1 MKRNIMKDYCQDD
14 AGKTAVLQGNIAF
27 AVGCVRSGIHCVDG
41 YPGTPSTEVID
52 RGLSQVQDMIKVGWS
67 VNEAVAVATAFG
79 NTLSGDDAV
88 VTMKIP
94 GLFQAGDVFTSA
106 SFFKE
111 KRGTLVYYVAT
122 DFTPSSTQHMIDPR
136 NLFMNCML
144 PVFEPRNHQEMHE
157 AANIAVEIGRQFNTQ
172 VIILANGGLCHSEG
186 LVSLQEQNQRDPVK
200 MPEDLRDFNVLPNM
214 SRKNYDVVLTD
225 RMPAMVEMVENSPL
239 NEWIKGS
246 GKKGVIT
253 YSINTAFVK
262 EVRDMYQEDYD
273 ILSLAF
279 TNPLPLDLI
288 KRFSDSIEGDLYVIE
303 DGYRYVQSE
312 VERLGFEVIGKGRY
326 SKITEWTPALIAEKM
341 GLDVNQRSVT
351 AAPLKRPPMICP
363 GCPYHLFANA
373 VAAKKKAGGLKAVFG
388 DIGCNALLYF
398 MDAMDTGLA
407 MGASDA
413 NRQGYVISRPEMA
426 SKCISIIGDS
436 TECHSGMDGT
446 RNGVFKNIPGIK
458 VVLDNYW
465 TAMTGGQPS
474 PTSPKNLAGEEINF
488 DLQKAIEGNGTK
500 VLTVS
505 AYDRKGIKKAL
516 KDAQKAA
523 KNGEF
528 ITLIVQGEC
537 IKKVP
542 NSKKKVRVSIDVEK
556 CEQCDFCLMCP
567 GIEKGTDDYPQF
579 TNLCNGCGGEQPSC
593 LQMCPYQAMTVIDED
608 SSTAEKKPKVEFSSP
623 PPLESAS
630 AEPLDLPERL
640 TIAIRGVGGQG
651 TLFFG
656 RVMTELAFLAG
667 YDKNNI
673 VKGETHGMAQ
683 MGGPVISTFSC
694 GKVHSP
700 VLFPGSADAL
710 IAMENSE
717 ILRPG
722 FLELL
727 RPNGTILLSNTRIAP
742 VGVSMDDYPQSA
754 VIEKETDGFNVVQV
768 DALNE
773 AIKIGDLSGRI
784 ANVVLMGALSKLSPF
799 DQFPE
804 SLWMEAISK
813 VSPSPA
819 IWAANYNAFQAG
831 RKLA

>member
-1 MKRNIMKDYCQDD
+1 MKRNIIKEHCQSDVGS
-14 AGKTAVLQGNIAF
+14 AAVLQGNIAF
-27 AVGCVRSGIHCVDG
+27 AVGCVRSGIHYVDG

-52 RGLSQVQDMIKVGWS
+52 RGLSQVQDLIKVGWS
-67 VNEAVAVATAFG
+67 VNEAVAAASAFG
-79 NTLSGDDAV
+79 STMTGDDAV

-94 GLFQAGDVFTSA
+94 GLFQAGDIFTSG
-106 SFFKE
+106 SFIRE
-111 KRGTLVYYVAT
+111 KRGALVYYIAS

-136 NLFMNCML
+136 NLFMNCMV
-144 PVFEPRNHQEMHE
+144 PVFEPRNHQEMLE
-157 AANIAVEIGRQFNTQ
+157 AANIAVEIGRKFDTQ
-172 VIILANGGLCHSEG
+172 VVILANGGLCHSEG
-186 LVSLQEQNQRDPVK
+186 LVSMQQITKRAPVDV
-200 MPEDLRDFNVLPNM
+200 PENLRNFNVLPNIA
-214 SRKNYDVVLTD
+214 RKNYDMVMSE
-225 RMPAMVEMVENSPL
+225 RMPGLNKMVEESPL
-239 NEWIKGS
+239 NEWTHGS
-246 GKKGVIT
+246 GKRGVIT
-253 YSINTAFVK
+253 YSINTTFVK
-262 EVRDMYQEDYD
+262 EVREMFQDDFD
-273 ILSLAF
+273 VLSLAF

-288 KRFSDSIEGDLYVIE
+288 RKFSESITGELYVIE
-303 DGYRYVQSE
+303 DGHQYVQSE
-312 VERLGFEVIGKGRY
+312 VERLGFPVKGKDRY
-326 SKITEWTPALIAEKM
+326 SNITEWTPALIAERM
-341 GLDVNQRSVT
+341 GFDVEKRSES

-373 VAAKKKAGGLKAVFG
+373 IAAKKKAGGFKAVFG

-398 MDAMDTGLA
+398 MNAMDTGLA

-413 NRQGYVISRPEMA
+413 KRQGYVISRPEMA

-446 RNGVFKNIPGIK
+446 RNAVFKNVPGIK

-465 TAMTGGQPS
+465 TAMTGGQAS
-474 PTSPKNLAGEEINF
+474 PASPKNLAGEEINF
-488 DLQKAIEGNGTK
+488 NLQKAIEGNGVRT
-500 VLTVS
+500 LTVS

-516 KDAQKAA
+516 KEAQKAA
-523 KNGEF
+523 KNDEF

-542 NSKKKVRVSIDVEK
+542 NSKKKIRVTIDTEK

-567 GIEKGTDDYPQF
+567 GIEKGPEAYPQF
-579 TNLCNGCGGEQPSC
+579 TNLCNGCCGEQPSC
-593 LQMCPYQAMTVIDED
+593 LQMCPYGAMTVDDEEKT
-608 SSTAEKKPKVEFSSP
+608 STEQKPKVELATP
-623 PPLESAS
+623 PSLESVDTKS
-630 AEPLDLPERL
+630 LQLPERL
-640 TIAIRGVGGQG
+640 TLAIRGVGGQG

-667 YDKNNI
+667 YDKDNI

-700 VLFPGSADAL
+700 VIFPGSADAL
-710 IAMENSE
+710 IVMENSE

-727 RPNGTILLSNTRIAP
+727 RPNGTVLLSDTKIVP
-742 VGVSMDDYPQSA
+742 VGVSMADYPKEA
-754 VIEKETDGFNVVQV
+754 IIDKETKGFNVVKV

-773 AIKIGDLSGRI
+773 AIKIGDLTGRI

-804 SLWMEAISK
+804 SLWMAAISK
-813 VSPSPA
+813 VSPSPS
-819 IWAANYNAFQAG
+819 IWASNFNAFQAG